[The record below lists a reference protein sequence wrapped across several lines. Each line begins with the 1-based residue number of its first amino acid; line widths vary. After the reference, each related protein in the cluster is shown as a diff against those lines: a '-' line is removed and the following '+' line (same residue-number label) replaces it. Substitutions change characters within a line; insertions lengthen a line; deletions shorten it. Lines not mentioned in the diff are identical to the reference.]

1 MKKLTWILA
10 VLIIGYI
17 FASAGTYEHR
27 NGGVSIWFPD
37 NWRVTMDGD
46 VLEAEAPTQDA
57 FAQLLMLDVDSLQE
71 AINAYEREMSGIMR
85 NFRITSEGENIE
97 WNGLK
102 VYYVEGE
109 GRIEGVDFDTSI
121 SLIQSNRGIV
131 MMITFNTEEAG
142 KRNRRL
148 YKQIVRSIRAI

>member
-1 MKKLTWILA
+1 MRKLTLMFV
-10 VLIIGYI
+10 VLMMGYI
-17 FASAGTYEHR
+17 IVFAGTYEHK

-37 NWRVTMDGD
+37 NWRVTMEGD

-57 FAQLLMLDVDSLQE
+57 FAQLLMLDVDSLQQ
-71 AINAYEREMSGIMR
+71 AINVYMKEMNGIMR
-85 NFRITSEGENIE
+85 NFRVTSEGENLE

-109 GRIEGVDFDTSI
+109 GRIEGVDMDTSV
-121 SLIQSNRGIV
+121 SLTQSNRGIV

>member
-1 MKKLTWILA
+1 MKKLTLILA
-10 VLIIGYI
+10 VLMIGYI

-27 NGGVSIWFPD
+27 DGGVSIWLPD
-37 NWRVTMDGD
+37 DWKVTMDGD
-46 VLEAEAPTQDA
+46 ILEAEAPTQDA

-71 AINAYEREMSGIMR
+71 AINVYAEELDDTLK
-85 NFRITSEGENIE
+85 NFRVTSQGENLE
-97 WNGLK
+97 WNGLR

-109 GRIEGVDFDTSI
+109 GRIEGVDFDVEV

-131 MMITFNTEEAG
+131 MMLTFNTEEAG

-148 YKQIVRSIRAI
+148 YKQIAQSIRAI